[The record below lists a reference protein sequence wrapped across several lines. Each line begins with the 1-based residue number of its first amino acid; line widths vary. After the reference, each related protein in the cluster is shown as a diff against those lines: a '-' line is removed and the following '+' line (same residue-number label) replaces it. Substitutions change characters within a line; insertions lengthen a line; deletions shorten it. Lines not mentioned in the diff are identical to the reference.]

1 VIAVTSFSREGYEI
15 YGRKC
20 LETLHHWPCKFIVY
34 YEHKP
39 DFEAVNIEYRFLY
52 DIEGIR
58 AFLEKLKSVDGAD
71 GTAFSPL
78 GEANGNYD
86 YRFDASRFCRK
97 VFCMD
102 ALFDED
108 KEVFWLDADTVTK
121 KPIPAEFLKGLI
133 RDDPFCYLGRANFCS
148 ETGFLG
154 FNTEHKDFRRFRN
167 SYLPTYTSGAFM
179 NLRTWEDAVV
189 FDHARRGI
197 KGNNLNHTALQ
208 GIDHPW
214 PHTVLGQYMDHAK
227 GNRKLRPETVSGVV

>member
-1 VIAVTSFSREGYEI
+1 MIGVTSFSQEGYEI

-39 DFEAVNIEYRFLY
+39 DFEAVNLEYRFLY

-71 GTAFSPL
+71 GEVD
-78 GEANGNYD
+78 GVYD

-102 ALFDED
+102 AVFGED

-121 KPIPAEFLKGLI
+121 KSIPPWFLKVLI
-133 RDDPFCYLGRANFCS
+133 KDDPFCYLGRANFCS

-154 FNTEHKDFRRFRN
+154 FNTEHKDFEKFRRN
-167 SYLPTYTSGAFM
+167 YLSTYTSGAFM
-179 NLRTWEDAVV
+179 NLKTWEDAVV
-189 FDHARRGI
+189 FDHARQGI
-197 KGNNLNHTALQ
+197 KGNDLNHTALQ
-208 GIDHPW
+208 GIDHVW
-214 PHTVLGQYMDHAK
+214 PHTVLGQYVDHLK
-227 GNRKLRPETVSGVV
+227 GQRKLQPQRVSGVV